1 MPIGMEAYDA
11 NGGLLVSVTDRI
23 GRVIGIVAGASG
35 GGTINHPSLAQ
46 GTPFAFA
53 QVAQGITLAS
63 TTPQCTVSGTTITY
77 TGSALPFR
85 IIFGTR

>member
-1 MPIGMEAYDA
+1 MEAYDGA
-11 NGGLLVSVTDRI
+11 GAVLVSVTDRI
-23 GRVIGIVAGASG
+23 GRVVGIVAGASG
-35 GGTINHPSLAQ
+35 GGTVSHPSLSQ

-63 TTPQCTVSGTTITY
+63 TTPQCTINGTTITY

-85 IIFGTR
+85 IIFGTY